1 MDTSERSLSRHRRLV
16 GQRVGEQPGQRRGK
30 AAFAV
35 VAGYALKNMNCEYV
49 RKYYGV
55 PACIGRRVMVYGKP
69 GIISED
75 RGNYIGVTLD
85 TDKPGRVSNYHP
97 TDKVEYL
104 GMGKVRKLTRS
115 QQNYRDF
122 QRSDCGHTFAEWM
135 RFKSA

>member
-1 MDTSERSLSRHRRLV
+1 
-16 GQRVGEQPGQRRGK
+16 
-30 AAFAV
+30 
-35 VAGYALKNMNCEYV
+35 MNCEYV
-49 RKYYGV
+49 SKYYGV

-97 TDKVEYL
+97 TDQVEYL
-104 GMGKVRKLTRS
+104 GMGEVRKLTRS
-115 QQNYRDF
+115 QQNYRNFLRIDPG
-122 QRSDCGHTFAEWM
+122 CTFAEWM